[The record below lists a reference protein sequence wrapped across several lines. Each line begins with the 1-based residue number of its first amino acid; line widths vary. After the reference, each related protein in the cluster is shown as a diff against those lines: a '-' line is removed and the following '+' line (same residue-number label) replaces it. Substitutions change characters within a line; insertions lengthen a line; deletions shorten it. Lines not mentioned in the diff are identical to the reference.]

1 MKKYN
6 LSTIMKRAWSLVK
19 ETAVKISDAL
29 RQAWK
34 EAKENMAEKS
44 LIEILK
50 RNLEKMAYEN
60 PSIHAGMERNVS
72 TKYWEKG
79 EAKRTYLAINC
90 YSLAGRFK
98 GSYKCGYVDM
108 VTNTYVCGKYDE
120 VNAANSEYLGRR

>member
-6 LSTIMKRAWSLVK
+6 LSEIMKRAWELVK
-19 ETAVKISDAL
+19 KSALTIGSAL

-34 EAKENMAEKS
+34 EAKENMVEKS

-50 RNLEKMAYEN
+50 SNLEKMAYEN
-60 PSIHAGMERNVS
+60 PSIHAGMDRTVS
-72 TKYWEKG
+72 AKYWEKG

-90 YSLAGRFK
+90 YTLAGRFK

-108 VTNTYVCGKYDE
+108 VTGKYVCGKYDE
-120 VNAANSEYLGRR
+120 VDAANSEYLGRR